1 MWGYILGF
9 VRNTEIVKHFNNLAE
24 QKVDQQIL
32 YLCKEGN
39 YDIDLDTV
47 LCQWKYA
54 ITHQLTDD
62 AHIFNQ
68 FLAQIYSCDVLK
80 LMEGTLS

>member
-47 LCQWKYA
+47 LCQWN
-54 ITHQLTDD
+54 TQ
-62 AHIFNQ
+62 
-68 FLAQIYSCDVLK
+68 
-80 LMEGTLS
+80 

>member
-54 ITHQLTDD
+54 IIHQLTDD

-80 LMEGTLS
+80 SMEGTLS